1 MKANE
6 GKTRLKEIFLMEA
19 TKIFFERH
27 TIRKYLDKPVSKEL
41 LTDVLKDAT
50 RAPSWANSQPWEI
63 YVASGETLER
73 LRSAYL
79 ESFENYEPHK
89 QELSTPREWP
99 EYIDK
104 RMKKSFA
111 ESFKSMGIVRDDEIE
126 RYKNWKN
133 NYQFFGEPVAVF
145 LCLDASLTHWSM
157 FDLGMFANSLML
169 SAKAHGL
176 DSAPAASS
184 VSYPHHIRKILDIP
198 DNQKII
204 VGIMI
209 GYADL
214 EHPYNQYIS
223 SRTPI
228 EEVVNFR
235 GM

>member
-1 MKANE
+1 
-6 GKTRLKEIFLMEA
+6 MEA
-19 TKIFFERH
+19 TKTNIFFERH

-41 LTDVLKDAT
+41 LIEVLRDAT
-50 RAPSWANSQPWEI
+50 RAPSWANSQPWEV
-63 YVASGETLER
+63 YVAAGKTLEE
-73 LRSAYL
+73 LRKAYL
-79 ESFENYEPHK
+79 ESFENNEPHT
-89 QELSTPREWP
+89 QELPTPKGWP

-111 ESFKSMGIVRDDEIE
+111 ESFNSMGIIRDDEVA

-133 NYQFFGEPVAVF
+133 NYQFFGAPVAAF
-145 LCLDASLTHWSM
+145 LCLDTSLADWSL

-184 VSYPHHIRKILDIP
+184 VSYPHHIRKILEIP
-198 DNQKII
+198 ENQKII
-204 VGIMI
+204 VGIMM

-214 EHPYNQYIS
+214 EHPYNQYVS
-223 SRTPI
+223 SRTPV
-228 EEVVNFR
+228 EEVVHFR